1 LNSCDC
7 RHSHWRD
14 IETIAIVLSGPREAA
29 ARARLDAKQHAESLL
44 FISPNRVLENSS
56 ACERGCDAALNIV

>member
-1 LNSCDC
+1 
-7 RHSHWRD
+7 
-14 IETIAIVLSGPREAA
+14 VLSGPREAA